1 MVKDEVIDMEKV
13 LQGMLDIDRYCV
25 EEMHTTFYLFQT
37 SPTKGVIEFTLE
49 DIVTITRTLS
59 VIQQAVQVP
68 SLIPTGS
75 SALNLHCPLYS
86 RLPS

>member
-13 LQGMLDIDRYCV
+13 LQGMSDIDRYCV
-25 EEMHTTFYLFQT
+25 EAIHTTFYLFQT
-37 SPTKGVIEFTLE
+37 SPTKGVIEVTLE